1 MDINNPGE
9 EILKKANH
17 MQQNADLQQAKQE
30 ELQGFQRQTFFAEH
44 PALSDAELE
53 QFEQDQ
59 AEMLHEFVTTYN
71 ERAIKG
77 MPEPPGERF
86 VIQLPEGHPWLEEP
100 KEVLP
105 IQEEPDEKTLKKQQK
120 QREKKIEKGKKK
132 GILAAS
138 EYSTDMQKEYSAYMK
153 QREKAKYRQTRNA
166 DLWKNYMKAFEV
178 DPLIGDSTHV
188 GKNIIE
194 IQSYMD
200 DIKEALDYYTS
211 NPEILSTMTLTFQQK
226 VGSALQSYP
235 AMEAAYENA
244 LLMNGLKRSGKQLV
258 PIDANDLLRLRSD
271 EEVRQTLIELD
282 EKNKAELKPVVD
294 VEVEIHSKRLVE
306 QTRRETQV
314 LRDAY
319 KTQENTSFI
328 ETERIDREQY
338 FETLDIFAS
347 MLEKHPE
354 EYAANKEVLDSMMVY
369 VRNIME
375 ALSLHNEETHF
386 EDKMPQDIV
395 PEVEAAIYVRQDEAE
410 FKKDELQE
418 AIQMVEMSLKHILQ
432 GESINDRMADF
443 LYQFGYASPEYLA
456 EQKKIVES
464 AKLYKDTFELKTAIW
479 MSILA
484 NEKEEV
490 RDELNKDSRSCAL
503 MQTEDTEEA
512 HRYNQEVLEA
522 KKHALKLAS
531 WERKE
536 GDYRILHKELGPE
549 DMDEELETLQKEKES
564 EQLELVRLYKPK
576 FQKLY
581 DKVMNMEVESLQN
594 MNPQEL
600 MKRQEDFL
608 SIGMENMHLSD
619 CCKVKDPVTKKSIR
633 ELVFPSP
640 EFEEIYRNKVIL
652 IQNYMVMGRML
663 SMMEAYRKDSLTRD
677 MLTGAELRKTKVLDL
692 AGEASDE
699 VLEYAKQ
706 GYNAAKKTA
715 ACYQKM
721 LEAAY
726 KKHFEAYYAS
736 EKKQSDKKF
745 TPKKMEDKI
754 EKTVSNNKEY
764 ILDETEKNNR
774 VVYYNLLEGGRQ
786 EEADLLEASIA
797 LMKSRYHL
805 AGETL
810 EIKEPLFRSFNW
822 AEITKGL
829 RDMPE
834 SEFLDIIKLLS
845 AGHLKLS
852 KEQVIKEKVLEPIA
866 LEKAETQ
873 EAFQAKNK
881 EGLRRLVHATA
892 PHLNYLEKK
901 YGYEIPTYEYVVS
914 HMDELHDDFLFG
926 QVTEDIVAH
935 FDVLDGNNPEDVR
948 LMHQIHFYNEVGIKA
963 YSLFT
968 QSKLDEEAGGT
979 KLELINLCRDTS
991 IIADSM
997 NYLKTHPMA
1006 AGAGE

>member
-9 EILKKANH
+9 EILKKANQ
-17 MQQNADLQQAKQE
+17 MQQNADLQQAGQE
-30 ELQGFQRQTFFAEH
+30 EVQGFQRQTFFAEH

-59 AEMLHEFVTTYN
+59 AEMVHEFLETYK
-71 ERAIKG
+71 ERAMKAEDKT
-77 MPEPPGERF
+77 PFLEP
-86 VIQLPEGHPWLEEP
+86 II
-100 KEVLP
+100 EVEKKAAPP

-153 QREKAKYRQTRNA
+153 QRETAKYRQTRNA
-166 DLWKNYMKAFEV
+166 DLWRNYIKSFEV
-178 DPLIGDSTHV
+178 NPLIGDPTYV
-188 GKNIIE
+188 GKNVSE
-194 IQSYMD
+194 VQAYMD
-200 DIKEALDYYTS
+200 DMKEAIDYFTS

-282 EKNKAELKPVVD
+282 DRNKAELKPVVD
-294 VEVEIHSKRLVE
+294 AEVEIHSKHLAE
-306 QTRRETQV
+306 ETQRENQTT
-314 LRDAY
+314 RDEY
-319 KTQENTSFI
+319 KAQENTSFI
-328 ETERIDREQY
+328 ETERISNPFH
-338 FETLDIFAS
+338 FEALDIFAS

-375 ALSLHNEETHF
+375 AVSLHEAECYF
-386 EDKMPQDIV
+386 DEKMPQGIE
-395 PEVEAAIYVRQDEAE
+395 PEVEAAIYARQDKAE

-418 AIQMVEMSLKHILQ
+418 TILMVEMSLKHILQ
-432 GESINDRMADF
+432 GNPINDRMAEF

-464 AKLYKDTFELKTAIW
+464 AKQYKDAFELKAAIW

-484 NEKEEV
+484 NESEEV

-522 KKHALKLAS
+522 KKHALKLADLR
-531 WERKE
+531 RKK

-549 DMDEELETLQKEKES
+549 DMDEELEAMQKEEEA

-581 DKVMNMEVESLQN
+581 DEVMNMEVESLQN

-608 SIGMENMHLSD
+608 NIGIGNMHLSD
-619 CCKVKDPVTKKSIR
+619 CCKETDPVTKKSIR

-677 MLTGAELRKTKVLDL
+677 MITVAEANKTRVLDL

-715 ACYQKM
+715 ANYQKI
-721 LEAAY
+721 LAAAY
-726 KKHFEAYYAS
+726 KKHIKAYYKR
-736 EKKQSDKKF
+736 EKPEPTEKF

-754 EKTVSNNKEY
+754 EKTTSNNKEY

-774 VVYYNLLEGGRQ
+774 AVYYNLLEGGRQ

-797 LMKSRYHL
+797 LMKNRYHL
-805 AGETL
+805 AGETM
-810 EIKEPLFRSFNW
+810 EIKEPMFRSFNW
-822 AEITKGL
+822 AEVTKGL
-829 RDMPE
+829 KDMPE

-845 AGHLKLS
+845 AGHLELS
-852 KEQVIKEKVLEPIA
+852 KEQIIKEKVLEPIA

-873 EAFQAKNK
+873 EALQAKNK
-881 EGLRRLVHATA
+881 EGLRRLLHATA

-901 YGYEIPTYEYVVS
+901 YGYEVPTYEYVVS

-926 QVTEDIVAH
+926 QVTEDIIAH

-948 LMHQIHFYNEVGIKA
+948 LMHQIHFYNEVGMKT

-968 QSKLDEEAGGT
+968 QSGLGEEAGGS

-991 IIADSM
+991 IIADSL